1 LKAAPVAKR
10 KITVNNLFAKPSL
23 TDWRVML
30 PVILVIVVIVWLG
43 LHFHVNDKAVAG
55 FALFF
60 ALVSGAFVW
69 VVSLIGLVPIVGPL
83 VVKVLAIPIV
93 WLINGLGYVVSY
105 IAIKRGYSQD
115 VLTYR
120 GLTITLII
128 GIVIGFVIGSL
139 LS

>member
-1 LKAAPVAKR
+1 
-10 KITVNNLFAKPSL
+10 
-23 TDWRVML
+23 ML
-30 PVILVIVVIVWLG
+30 PLVLVIVLIVWLG
-43 LHFHVNDKAVAG
+43 LHFQVDDKAVAG

-60 ALVSGAFVW
+60 ALISGAFVW
-69 VVSLIGLVPIVGPL
+69 LVSLIGLVPVIGPL
-83 VVKVLAIPIV
+83 VVKVLSIPIV
-93 WLINGLGYVVSY
+93 WLINGLGYMVSY

-139 LS
+139 LA

>member
-1 LKAAPVAKR
+1 MKAAPAAGKR
-10 KITVNNLFAKPSL
+10 KITANNLFAKPSL

-30 PVILVIVVIVWLG
+30 PVILVIVLIVWLG

-60 ALVSGAFVW
+60 ALISGAFVW

-83 VVKVLAIPIV
+83 VVKVLSIPIV
-93 WLINGLGYVVSY
+93 WLINGLGYLVSY
-105 IAIKRGYSQD
+105 VAIKRGYSQD

-139 LS
+139 V

>member
-1 LKAAPVAKR
+1 
-10 KITVNNLFAKPSL
+10 
-23 TDWRVML
+23 ML
-30 PVILVIVVIVWLG
+30 PLVLVIVLIVWLG
-43 LHFHVNDKAVAG
+43 LYFQVDDKAVAG

-60 ALVSGAFVW
+60 ALISGAFVW
-69 VVSLIGLVPIVGPL
+69 LVSLIGLVPVIGPL
-83 VVKVLAIPIV
+83 VVKVLSIPIV
-93 WLINGLGYVVSY
+93 WLINGLGYMVSY

-139 LS
+139 LA